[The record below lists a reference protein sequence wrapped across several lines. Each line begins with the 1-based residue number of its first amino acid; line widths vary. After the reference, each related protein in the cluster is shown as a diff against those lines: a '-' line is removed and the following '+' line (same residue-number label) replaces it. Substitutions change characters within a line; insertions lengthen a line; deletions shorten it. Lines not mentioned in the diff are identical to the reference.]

1 MQRSNRTIA
10 LALVVA
16 GLPLAACSESEK
28 VVKVAPATI
37 EHLEGTE
44 FSRVILTAKAAER
57 LGIETGTVGETEVA
71 RKRRPGGEVVPTPVD
86 RAAGLKDVWVKVPLN
101 ESDLQK
107 VDQTQPAIILSSDAA
122 GAGVLARPI
131 EAGSAGD
138 PTALYYVVE
147 GGEQELALGQ
157 HVRVET
163 PLSGSGAVR
172 KIVPYSAV
180 IYGAHG
186 ETWVYTSPEPLTYVR
201 HPVTVDYIESGTA
214 FLSDGPAAGTEI
226 VSVGVTELFGAEF
239 EVGH

>member
-10 LALVVA
+10 LALVIA

-28 VVKVAPATI
+28 AVKVAPATI
-37 EHLEGTE
+37 EHIEGTD

-86 RAAGLKDVWVKVPLN
+86 RAAGLEDVWVKVPLN

-107 VDQTQPAIILSSDAA
+107 VDQTQPAIILTSDAA

-131 EAGSAGD
+131 ESGAVGD
-138 PTALYYVVE
+138 PDALYYVVE
-147 GGEQELALGQ
+147 GGNQALALGQ
-157 HVRVET
+157 QVRVET

-172 KIVPYSAV
+172 KLVPHSAV

-186 ETWVYTSPEPLTYVR
+186 ESWVSTSPEALTFVR
-201 HPVTVDYIESGTA
+201 HPVTVDYVEGDTA
-214 FLSDGPAAGTEI
+214 YLSDGPAGGTE
-226 VSVGVTELFGAEF
+226 VATVGVPELYGAEF